1 MSSET
6 SNNGDAKV
14 AEAISTAAKEKVA
27 DKSTQYKHKYK
38 WRVNEIS
45 IVSVLLAATIAFAV
59 WGFIAEMNIGMFIAS
74 GIALVLTG
82 AVFNLGASRKHKS
95 RLLATYNETTG
106 DFTVEGNGYK
116 ASDNTIKISQ
126 VTRVYTKKKATR
138 VDEIDPKD
146 LLVLAKDS
154 GKGVEIPMRLVA
166 NPELIGFLEDLYKE
180 KNPKGDARA
189 EEFFEAAKVYK
200 G

>member
-6 SNNGDAKV
+6 SNNGDAKI
-14 AEAISTAAKEKVA
+14 AEGIAKAAKEKVA
-27 DKSTQYKHKYK
+27 DKTTQYKHKYK
-38 WRVNEIS
+38 WRANEIS
-45 IVSVLLAATIAFAV
+45 IVAFLFAVTIGFAV
-59 WGFIAEMNIGMFIAS
+59 WGFVADMNIGMFIAS
-74 GIALVLTG
+74 GIAFVLTG
-82 AVFNLGASRKHKS
+82 AVTNLGASRKHKS

-116 ASDNTIKISQ
+116 PTDNTIKISQ

-146 LLVLAKDS
+146 LLVLSKDG

-180 KNPKGDARA
+180 KNPKRDARA
-189 EEFFEAAKVYK
+189 DEFFEAAKAYR